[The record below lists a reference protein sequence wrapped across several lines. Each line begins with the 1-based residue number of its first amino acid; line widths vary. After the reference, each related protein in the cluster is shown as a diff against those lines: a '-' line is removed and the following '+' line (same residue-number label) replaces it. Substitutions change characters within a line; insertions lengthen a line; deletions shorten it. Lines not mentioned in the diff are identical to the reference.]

1 MPTTFLVIHLQS
13 HLSDGELRCLKDLL
27 YNGFY
32 AYEALTPRDLN
43 SVICGI
49 CGIAGEIYLGDGNDK
64 NYCNNKHVSKSTV
77 NYDNYSLSQSI

>member
-1 MPTTFLVIHLQS
+1 MPTTFLVIHSQS
-13 HLSDGELRCLKDLL
+13 QLSEGELRLIKDLL

-49 CGIAGEIYLGDGNDK
+49 CGIAGEIYLGDGNEK
-64 NYCNNKHVSKSTV
+64 NCCSNKHVSK
-77 NYDNYSLSQSI
+77 